1 MLISTKLRQELTG
14 LMAQAYQ
21 LRKQLDHVEDLV
33 KNGQAMLTIAQKT
46 ESAKDEEFATLSA
59 QADKAAKI
67 AADIATE
74 VAE

>member
-1 MLISTKLRQELTG
+1 MKISEKLRQELTG

>member
-1 MLISTKLRQELTG
+1 MKISDKLRQELRD